1 MNIAP
6 QGFHFFMQRQLRFHK
21 LGSRS
26 REGSGLGRKYLK
38 TPHRGLWG
46 WLMSATVG
54 HNYKKSAIIQYWKD
68 VADIL
73 ISCPP
78 QLVLIFHSR
87 VIELLPYYIAH
98 ISFFFRAVQ
107 DPCLCT
113 IYTNFRALWTGWSWG
128 RSTKWNL
135 CDGWPGGNFLK
146 FVKK

>member
-21 LGSRS
+21 LGSR

-38 TPHRGLWG
+38 TPHTGLWG

-54 HNYKKSAIIQYWKD
+54 HNYKKSAIIQHWKD

-73 ISCPP
+73 ISSH
-78 QLVLIFHSR
+78 LVLIFHSR

-107 DPCLCT
+107 DSCLCT
-113 IYTNFRALWTGWSWG
+113 IYTNFRALWTGWS
-128 RSTKWNL
+128 
-135 CDGWPGGNFLK
+135 
-146 FVKK
+146 